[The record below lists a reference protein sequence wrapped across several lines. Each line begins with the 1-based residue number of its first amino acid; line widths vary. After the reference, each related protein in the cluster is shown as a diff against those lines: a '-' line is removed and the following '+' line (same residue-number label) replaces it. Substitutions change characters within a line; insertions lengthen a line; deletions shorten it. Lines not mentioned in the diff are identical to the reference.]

1 MDILIQ
7 PKKLNGTVP
16 AIQSKSHAHRAMIC
30 AALAGKP
37 DLVRL
42 EGPSDDLLATQQ
54 AVEIFRGAG
63 TAACRESGTTLR
75 LLVPPAAARG
85 LAATFTGEGRLP
97 RRPME
102 PLLSLMEDHGVRF
115 SSRTLPFRLSGKLK
129 SGRYALPGNVSSQY
143 ISGLLLALP
152 LLEGDSELV
161 LTTELESAGYV
172 DMTID
177 CQKQF
182 GIRLVP
188 MNNPEPPVGSRNPAV
203 QQHPSEAGSAG
214 CGWRI
219 PGGQAYRAPAALDVE
234 GDWSS
239 AAFWLVASALGS
251 SVDVTGLSSS
261 SLQRDRQL
269 VSIVEQNETD
279 IDVRDIPDLVPILA
293 VLAAGRRGPKD
304 VKTVLRNGSRLR
316 LKESDRIESVL
327 AMIRALGGTIENP
340 GDDLIVTGTG
350 TLAGGTVHSA
360 GDHRIAMAAAIA
372 ATVCTGPVT
381 ILDAHVA
388 SKSYP
393 DFFAHYESLGGETH
407 VL

>member
-42 EGPSDDLLATQQ
+42 EGPSDDLLATQR

-75 LLVPPAAARG
+75 LLVPPAAALG

-182 GIRLVP
+182 GIRL
-188 MNNPEPPVGSRNPAV
+188 EPLAQAV
-203 QQHPSEAGSAG
+203 QQHPSGAGSTG

-269 VSIVEQNETD
+269 VSVIEQNETD

>member
-1 MDILIQ
+1 
-7 PKKLNGTVP
+7 
-16 AIQSKSHAHRAMIC
+16 
-30 AALAGKP
+30 
-37 DLVRL
+37 
-42 EGPSDDLLATQQ
+42 
-54 AVEIFRGAG
+54 
-63 TAACRESGTTLR
+63 
-75 LLVPPAAARG
+75 
-85 LAATFTGEGRLP
+85 
-97 RRPME
+97 
-102 PLLSLMEDHGVRF
+102 MEDHGVRF
-115 SSRTLPFRLSGKLK
+115 SSRTLPFRLSGKLE

-182 GIRLVP
+182 GICL
-188 MNNPEPPVGSRNPAV
+188 EPLAQAA
-203 QQHPSEAGSAG
+203 QQHPSGAGAAG

-251 SVDVTGLSSS
+251 SVDITGLSPS

-269 VSIVEQNETD
+269 VSIIEQNETD

-293 VLAAGRRGPKD
+293 VLAAGRRDPKN

-327 AMIRALGGTIENP
+327 EMIRALGGTIENP
-340 GDDLIVTGTG
+340 GDELIVTGTG

-372 ATVCTGPVT
+372 ATVCAGPVT

>member
-182 GIRLVP
+182 GIRL
-188 MNNPEPPVGSRNPAV
+188 EPLAQAV
-203 QQHPSEAGSAG
+203 QQHPSEAGSTG

-219 PGGQAYRAPAALDVE
+219 PGGQAYRAPASLDVE

>member
-7 PKKLNGTVP
+7 PKKLKGTVK
-16 AIQSKSHAHRAMIC
+16 AIQSKSHAHRAIIC
-30 AALAGKP
+30 TALAGKP

-75 LLVPPAAARG
+75 LLVPPAAALG

-115 SSRTLPFRLSGKLK
+115 SSRTLPFRLSGKLE

-182 GIRLVP
+182 DICL
-188 MNNPEPPVGSRNPAV
+188 EPLAQAA
-203 QQHPSEAGSAG
+203 QQHPSGAGSAG
-214 CGWRI
+214 SGWRI

-251 SVDVTGLSSS
+251 SVDVTGLSPS
-261 SLQRDRQL
+261 SLQRDRRL
-269 VSIVEQNETD
+269 VSIIEQNETD

-293 VLAAGRRGPKD
+293 VLAAGRRDPKN

-327 AMIRALGGTIENP
+327 EMIRALGGTIENP
-340 GDDLIVTGTG
+340 GDELIVTGTG

-372 ATVCTGPVT
+372 ATVCAGPVT